1 MKTFLIILCL
11 AVSSI
16 AEDTGTPVYI
26 ANVEMHVSRRFSQE
40 ETDRLAHFL
49 ITTLANKC
57 TDLDLAVLTGSDV
70 HCDLRIDVFLSKAW
84 DPRNQA
90 SKAYAVFVQAA
101 NTAKLRKRLEAANL
115 SEDQVN
121 QWIDDKQ
128 YPVLV
133 ADYVHWT
140 ICPADEL
147 RGDLTACM
155 DEIAKSVVP
164 ELKKTGPPTL
174 KLRKATQ

>member
-1 MKTFLIILCL
+1 
-11 AVSSI
+11 
-16 AEDTGTPVYI
+16 
-26 ANVEMHVSRRFSQE
+26 MHMSRRFSQE
-40 ETDRLAHFL
+40 ETSQLAHFL

-57 TDLDLAVLTGSDV
+57 TDLAVLTGPDI
-70 HCDLRIDVFLSKAW
+70 HCDLRIDVFLCKAW
-84 DPRNQA
+84 DARNQA

-101 NTAKLRKRLEAANL
+101 NTAKLRKRLEVANL

-147 RGDLTACM
+147 RVDLGACM
-155 DEIAKSVVP
+155 EEIAKSVVP
-164 ELKKTGPPTL
+164 EMKKTGPPTL
-174 KLRKATQ
+174 KIQRATQ